1 MSTSQW
7 RIQGGRGSRG
17 RGGAPRPLYSK
28 IFFIKFYPPPF
39 TEKLDPPLIAISI
52 ANISVKKHVSLLL
65 SYFYECTI

>member
-1 MSTSQW
+1 MSTSLW
-7 RIQGGRGSRG
+7 RIQGGGWFRV
-17 RGGAPRPLYSK
+17 GAPRPIYSK

-65 SYFYECTI
+65 SYF